1 MTVSKRAILLLCENG
16 FSAVGFLPADGADRG
31 QKLVSIRLS
40 LLQNTER
47 GILSMNHKQRVLS
60 VLTAAAL
67 LCTGIGTAG
76 VTTPL
81 AANAAESVESSMN
94 WDTLNIGGGGF
105 VSGIIT
111 GDDQMY
117 ARTDVGGA
125 YRYDYEQKKW
135 VQLLGFLNEADRGF
149 LSVDAMC
156 IDPNDDDT
164 LYLLCGCAY
173 FSDARTVIFRSHDA
187 GETFEE
193 IDVTD
198 LIQVHGNGYG
208 RQTGEAIAVDPD
220 NPNIIYC
227 GGDATA
233 GDSALIMSEDGGDT
247 WSPVMGYDKLG
258 LFEYSIKWPT
268 WTEHMVRSVADDEY
282 LNVNGIATIKIT
294 DGKVYVGTS
303 VKGKENLHVADVGSD
318 DFKPLSEE
326 LPTEQMPSRINLD
339 ADGNLLITYINGLLF
354 DRGTGYAFKY
364 NPKTD
369 ELKDITPTE
378 GIVTNTKKLNVGYGA
393 VASDPK
399 DANKLVATT
408 CAQWYSQAWTA
419 DAWQRDAIAWGDRF
433 FKSEDGGETWTEITP
448 GNTAYWDGP
457 LLANYLQDGGHSWI
471 RDKAIHWSGCI
482 ALDPRNSDQFWVVS
496 GNGVFTCENTWA
508 ECPDIYF
515 APDGIEEVVSLDFI
529 SRPGK
534 DPVSVIGD
542 YDGFYHN
549 ADGTAT
555 QLTPSMNK
563 LTSTTAS
570 TAGIAYCP
578 ANPDVMV
585 RLSEGSA
592 LGYYTTDGTTWQELP
607 NIPCSGAK
615 AAINQL
621 EDGTYRILVSSS
633 GKIAYTDDFG
643 KTWSTAST
651 SDSLSSTIWMCV
663 DEKNPQY
670 VYAYGY
676 YYNSSY
682 FYSKPKADI
691 TDARYILMVSDDY
704 GKTFKNNQTICQ
716 YDQCDGAYRI
726 AYLDEGTF
734 AIAAGYYGAYLVTDY
749 GKTVTKMDNVSYCK
763 TMGYGAAEKAGDP
776 YTLYMYGKPADS
788 DPEGVYRSTDCGK
801 SWVLINQNHLYG
813 GTGNGNYLVGDM
825 NTFGTVYMSTV
836 GCGIVVGTLENSDPP
851 KPVTTDTT
859 SNTTTT
865 KTTTTTTKTT
875 TTTTTGSTVAT
886 TKPVTSS
893 NVTATSIEPATETT
907 PSSSGTT
914 DSSILYGD
922 VNLDGNVG
930 LVDAVLLNKAVADVV
945 TLNDQARRN
954 ADCNANG
961 EVNGSD
967 AITLLMFLTQ
977 IIDVLPYQDA

>member
-1 MTVSKRAILLLCENG
+1 MTK
-16 FSAVGFLPADGADRG
+16 
-31 QKLVSIRLS
+31 QKKI
-40 LLQNTER
+40 
-47 GILSMNHKQRVLS
+47 IS

-76 VTTPL
+76 ISQPL
-81 AANAAESVESSMN
+81 TASAADSIESSMD
-94 WDTLNIGGGGF
+94 WDTLNIAGGGF
-105 VSGIIT
+105 VSGIVT

-135 VQLLGFLNEADRGF
+135 VQLLDFLNEADRGF

-156 IDPNDDDT
+156 VDPNDDDT

-173 FSDARTVIFRSHDA
+173 FSDARTVIFRSRDA

-208 RQTGEAIAVDPD
+208 RQCGESIAVDPD
-220 NPNIIYC
+220 NPDIIYC
-227 GGDATA
+227 GGDATV
-233 GDSALIMSEDGGDT
+233 GTSGLIMSEDGGDT
-247 WSPVMGYDKLG
+247 WKAVDGYGKLD
-258 LFEYSIKWPT
+258 LFEYEINWPT
-268 WTEHMVRSVADDEY
+268 WTEHKVKTTAEKYDGGA
-282 LNVNGIATIKIT
+282 NGVSTITIT
-294 DGKVYVGTS
+294 DGKVFVGTS
-303 VKGKENLHVADVGSD
+303 IKGKANLHVAEVGSD

-339 ADGNLLITYINGLLF
+339 PDGNLLITYINGLMF
-354 DRGTGYAFKY
+354 DSGTGYAYKY

-369 ELKDITPTE
+369 ELKDITPTATSN
-378 GIVTNTKKLNVGYGA
+378 GTAKKLNVGYGG
-393 VASDPK
+393 VFSDQH
-399 DANKLVATT
+399 DSNKLVATT
-408 CAQWYSQAWTA
+408 CAQWYSQSWTA
-419 DAWQRDAIAWGDRF
+419 DAWDRDAIAWGDRF
-433 FKSEDGGETWTEITP
+433 FKSEDGGETWTEMTP
-448 GNTAYWDGP
+448 GNSTSWGGP
-457 LLANYLQDGGHSWI
+457 LEANYLEDGGHSWI
-471 RDKAIHWSGCI
+471 RDKAIHWSGSI
-482 ALDPRNSDQFWVVS
+482 AIDPRNSDQFWVVS
-496 GNGVFTCENTWA
+496 GNGVFTCEDTWA
-508 ECPDIYF
+508 ECPTIRF
-515 APDGIEEVVSLDFI
+515 AADGIEEVVSLDFI

-555 QLTPSMNK
+555 QLSPSMNK
-563 LTSTTAS
+563 LTTTTAS
-570 TAGIAYCP
+570 TGGIAYCP

-592 LGYYTTDGTTWQELP
+592 MGYYTTDGTTWQELP

-633 GKIAYTDDFG
+633 GKISYTDDYG

-676 YYNSSY
+676 YYNQYY

-704 GKTFKNNQTICQ
+704 GKTFKNNQTVCQ

-749 GKTVTKMDNVSYCK
+749 GKTVTKMDSVSYCK
-763 TMGYGAAEKAGDP
+763 TMGYGAAAKDGDP

-788 DPEGVYRSTDCGK
+788 DPEGIYRSTDCGK

-836 GCGIVVGTLENSDPP
+836 GCGIVVGKVSGSEDP

-859 SNTTTT
+859 QTT
-865 KTTTTTTKTT
+865 KATTTTTSTT
-875 TTTTTGSTVAT
+875 TVSTAASTKDSAVSTTIAT
-886 TKPVTSS
+886 TIVT
-893 NVTATSIEPATETT
+893 TLPQ
-907 PSSSGTT
+907 TT
-914 DSSILYGD
+914 DSTGVSTTASGKNTATVPAGAKPYGD
-922 VNLDGNVG
+922 TNLDGRVDIT
-930 LVDAVLLNKAVADVV
+930 DAVLLNKAAAGAVSLAA
-945 TLNDQARRN
+945 QAAKN

-961 EVNGSD
+961 EVGSD
-967 AITLLMFLTQ
+967 DAVSLMKFLVQ
-977 IIDVLPYQDA
+977 IIKNLPEVAE

>member
-1 MTVSKRAILLLCENG
+1 MNKKN
-16 FSAVGFLPADGADRG
+16 
-31 QKLVSIRLS
+31 K
-40 LLQNTER
+40 
-47 GILSMNHKQRVLS
+47 ILSVI
-60 VLTAAAL
+60 TAATL

-76 VTTPL
+76 IAVPL
-81 AANAAESVESSMN
+81 RASAADSIESSMD
-94 WDTLNIGGGGF
+94 WDTLNIAGGGF

-135 VQLLGFLNEADRGF
+135 VQLLGFLNDADRGF

-173 FSDARTVIFRSHDA
+173 FSDARTAIFRSHDA
-187 GETFEE
+187 GKTFEE

-198 LIQVHGNGYG
+198 MIQVHGNGYG
-208 RQTGEAIAVDPD
+208 RQCGESIAVDPD
-220 NPNIIYC
+220 NPDIIYC
-227 GGDATA
+227 GGDVTA
-233 GDSALIMSEDGGDT
+233 GDSALIMSKDGGDT

-268 WTEHMVRSVADDEY
+268 WTDHMARSVEDAEY
-282 LNVNGIATIKIT
+282 GNVNGVSTIQIT

-303 VKGKENLHVADVGSD
+303 VKGKANLHVAEVGSD

-339 ADGNLLITYINGLLF
+339 ADGNLLITYVNGLMF
-354 DRGTGYAFKY
+354 DRGTGYAYKY

-378 GIVTNTKKLNVGYGA
+378 GSGSNAKKLNVGYGA
-393 VASDPK
+393 VTSDK
-399 DANKLVATT
+399 NDANKLVATT
-408 CAQWYSQAWTA
+408 CAQWYSQSWTE
-419 DAWQRDAIAWGDRF
+419 DAWDRDAIAWGDRF
-433 FKSEDGGETWTEITP
+433 FKSEDGGETWTEMTP
-448 GNTAYWDGP
+448 GNRATWGGP
-457 LLANYLQDGGHSWI
+457 LIANYLQDGGHSWI

-496 GNGVFTCENTWA
+496 GNGVFTCEDTWA
-508 ECPDIYF
+508 ECPTIRF
-515 APDGIEEVVSLDFI
+515 AADGIEEVVSLDFI

-555 QLTPSMNK
+555 QLTPSMAK
-563 LTSTTAS
+563 LTTTTAS
-570 TAGIAYCP
+570 TGGIAYCP

-585 RLSEGSA
+585 RLAEGSA
-592 LGYYTTDGTTWQELP
+592 MGYYTTDGTTWQELP
-607 NIPCSGAK
+607 NVPYSGAK

-621 EDGTYRILVSSS
+621 EDGSYRILLSSS
-633 GKIAYTDDFG
+633 GKISYTDDFG

-676 YYNSSY
+676 YYNQYY

-704 GKTFKNNQTICQ
+704 GKTFKNNQTVCQ

-749 GKTVTKMDNVSYCK
+749 GKTITKMDNVSYCK
-763 TMGYGAAEKAGDP
+763 TMGYGAAQKDGDP

-788 DPEGVYRSTDCGK
+788 DPEGIYRSTDCGK
-801 SWVLINQNHLYG
+801 SWILINQDHLYG

-836 GCGIVVGTLENSDPP
+836 GCGIVVGKVTGSEDP
-851 KPVTTDTT
+851 KPVTTEATKDTT
-859 SNTTTT
+859 ATTTKASTTTTATGKATTTAKNTTTT
-865 KTTTTTTKTT
+865 PAPTTLPQTETTVKETTTSGQGTATTTTT
-875 TTTTTGSTVAT
+875 V
-886 TKPVTSS
+886 
-893 NVTATSIEPATETT
+893 
-907 PSSSGTT
+907 GTT
-914 DSSILYGD
+914 VSINPDVFYGD
-922 VNLDGNVG
+922 VNLDGDVD
-930 LVDAVLLNKAVADVV
+930 LADAVLLNKAVAGSV
-945 TLNDQARRN
+945 TLNQQAALN
-954 ADCNANG
+954 ADCNNDGKRSADDSMVLLKFLVHLVNDLPAAN
-961 EVNGSD
+961 
-967 AITLLMFLTQ
+967 
-977 IIDVLPYQDA
+977 

>member
-1 MTVSKRAILLLCENG
+1 MLLCENG

-31 QKLVSIRLS
+31 QKLISIRLF
-40 LLQNTER
+40 LLQNIER

-156 IDPNDDDT
+156 VDPNDDDT

-173 FSDARTVIFRSHDA
+173 FSDARTAIFRSHDA

-208 RQTGEAIAVDPD
+208 RQTGESIAVDPD

-227 GGDATA
+227 GGDVTA

-268 WTEHMVRSVADDEY
+268 WTDHMARSVEDAAYGD
-282 LNVNGIATIKIT
+282 VNGVATIQIT
-294 DGKVYVGTS
+294 GGKVYVGTS
-303 VKGKENLHVADVGSD
+303 VKGKANLHVADVGSD
-318 DFKPLSEE
+318 DFQPLSEE

-339 ADGNLLITYINGLLF
+339 ADGNLLITYINGLMF

-364 NPKTD
+364 NPKTN

-393 VASDPK
+393 VTSDPK

-419 DAWQRDAIAWGDRF
+419 DAWQREAIAWGDRF

-555 QLTPSMNK
+555 QLSPSMAK
-563 LTSTTAS
+563 LTSGSAS
-570 TAGIAYCP
+570 TGGIAYCP

-585 RLSEGSA
+585 RLAEGSA

-621 EDGTYRILVSSS
+621 EDGSYRILVSSS
-633 GKIAYTDDFG
+633 GKISYTDDFG

-788 DPEGVYRSTDCGK
+788 DPEGIYRSTDCGK

-836 GCGIVVGTLENSDPP
+836 GCGIVVGTLENNDPP

-865 KTTTTTTKTT
+865 KTTTTTT
-875 TTTTTGSTVAT
+875 TGSTAAT

-893 NVTATSIEPATETT
+893 SVTATSTKPATETK

>member
-1 MTVSKRAILLLCENG
+1 MTK
-16 FSAVGFLPADGADRG
+16 
-31 QKLVSIRLS
+31 QKKI
-40 LLQNTER
+40 
-47 GILSMNHKQRVLS
+47 IS

-67 LCTGIGTAG
+67 LCTGIGTASISQ
-76 VTTPL
+76 PL
-81 AANAAESVESSMN
+81 TASAADSIESSMD
-94 WDTLNIGGGGF
+94 WDTLNIAGGGF

-135 VQLLGFLNEADRGF
+135 VQLMGFLNEADRGF

-156 IDPNDDDT
+156 VDPNDDDT

-173 FSDARTVIFRSHDA
+173 FSDARTAIFRSRDA

-208 RQTGEAIAVDPD
+208 RQCGEAIAVDPD
-220 NPNIIYC
+220 NPDIIYC

-233 GDSALIMSEDGGDT
+233 GTSGLIMSEDGGDT
-247 WSPVMGYDKLG
+247 WKAVDGYGKLD
-258 LFEYSIKWPT
+258 LFEYEINWPT
-268 WTEHMVRSVADDEY
+268 WTEHKVKTTAEKYDGGA
-282 LNVNGIATIKIT
+282 NGVSTVTIT
-294 DGKVYVGTS
+294 DGKVFVGTS
-303 VKGKENLHVADVGSD
+303 IKGKANLHVAEVGSD

-339 ADGNLLITYINGLLF
+339 PDGNLLITYINGLMF
-354 DRGTGYAFKY
+354 DSGTGYAYKY

-369 ELKDITPTE
+369 ELKDITPTTTSN
-378 GIVTNTKKLNVGYGA
+378 GTAKKLNVGYGG
-393 VASDPK
+393 VFSDRH
-399 DANKLVATT
+399 DSNKLVATT
-408 CAQWYSQAWTA
+408 CAQWYSQSWTA
-419 DAWQRDAIAWGDRF
+419 DAWDRDAIAWGDRF
-433 FKSEDGGETWTEITP
+433 FKSEDGGETWTEMTP
-448 GNTAYWDGP
+448 GNSTSWGGP
-457 LLANYLQDGGHSWI
+457 LEANYLEDGGHSWI
-471 RDKAIHWSGCI
+471 RDKAIHWSGSI
-482 ALDPRNSDQFWVVS
+482 AIDPRNSDQFWVVS
-496 GNGVFTCENTWA
+496 GNGVFTCEDTWA
-508 ECPDIYF
+508 ECPTIRF
-515 APDGIEEVVSLDFI
+515 AADGIEEVVSLDFI

-555 QLTPSMNK
+555 QLSPSMAK
-563 LTSTTAS
+563 LTTTTAS
-570 TAGIAYCP
+570 TGGIAYCT

-592 LGYYTTDGTTWQELP
+592 MGYYTTDGTTWQELP
-607 NIPCSGAK
+607 NVPLSGAK

-633 GKIAYTDDFG
+633 GKISYTDDFG

-676 YYNSSY
+676 YYNQYY

-691 TDARYILMVSDDY
+691 TDACYVLMVSDDY
-704 GKTFKNNQTICQ
+704 GKTFKNGQTICQ

-734 AIAAGYYGAYLVTDY
+734 AIAAGYYGAYVVTDY
-749 GKTVTKMDNVSYCK
+749 GKTVTKMDSVSYCK
-763 TMGYGAAEKAGDP
+763 TMGYGAAAKDGDP

-788 DPEGVYRSTDCGK
+788 DPEGIYRSTDCGK

-836 GCGIVVGTLENSDPP
+836 GCGIVVGKVNGSEDP

-859 SNTTTT
+859 QTT
-865 KTTTTTTKTT
+865 KATTTTTSTT
-875 TTTTTGSTVAT
+875 TVSTAASTKDSAASTTIAT
-886 TKPVTSS
+886 TI
-893 NVTATSIEPATETT
+893 VTATDSTGVSTTASGKNTGTVPAGAT
-907 PSSSGTT
+907 
-914 DSSILYGD
+914 LYGD
-922 VNLDGNVG
+922 TNLDGRVDIT
-930 LVDAVLLNKAVADVV
+930 DAVLLNKAAAGAVSLAA
-945 TLNDQARRN
+945 QAAKN

-961 EVNGSD
+961 EVGSD
-967 AITLLMFLTQ
+967 DAVSLLKFLVQ
-977 IIDVLPYQDA
+977 IIKNLPEVAE

>member
-1 MTVSKRAILLLCENG
+1 
-16 FSAVGFLPADGADRG
+16 
-31 QKLVSIRLS
+31 
-40 LLQNTER
+40 
-47 GILSMNHKQRVLS
+47 
-60 VLTAAAL
+60 
-67 LCTGIGTAG
+67 
-76 VTTPL
+76 
-81 AANAAESVESSMN
+81 
-94 WDTLNIGGGGF
+94 
-105 VSGIIT
+105 
-111 GDDQMY
+111 
-117 ARTDVGGA
+117 
-125 YRYDYEQKKW
+125 
-135 VQLLGFLNEADRGF
+135 
-149 LSVDAMC
+149 
-156 IDPNDDDT
+156 
-164 LYLLCGCAY
+164 
-173 FSDARTVIFRSHDA
+173 
-187 GETFEE
+187 
-193 IDVTD
+193 
-198 LIQVHGNGYG
+198 
-208 RQTGEAIAVDPD
+208 
-220 NPNIIYC
+220 
-227 GGDATA
+227 
-233 GDSALIMSEDGGDT
+233 
-247 WSPVMGYDKLG
+247 
-258 LFEYSIKWPT
+258 
-268 WTEHMVRSVADDEY
+268 
-282 LNVNGIATIKIT
+282 
-294 DGKVYVGTS
+294 
-303 VKGKENLHVADVGSD
+303 
-318 DFKPLSEE
+318 
-326 LPTEQMPSRINLD
+326 MPSRINLD
-339 ADGNLLITYINGLLF
+339 PDGNLLITYINGLMF
-354 DRGTGYAFKY
+354 DSGTGYAYKY
-364 NPKTD
+364 NPKTN
-369 ELKDITPTE
+369 ELKDITPTTTSN
-378 GIVTNTKKLNVGYGA
+378 GTATKLNVGYGA

-408 CAQWYSQAWTA
+408 CAQWYSQSWTA
-419 DAWQRDAIAWGDRF
+419 DAWDRDAIAWGDRF
-433 FKSEDGGETWTEITP
+433 FKSEDGGETWTEMTP
-448 GNTAYWDGP
+448 GNTAYWNGP
-457 LLANYLQDGGHSWI
+457 LIANYLQDGGHSWI

-482 ALDPRNSDQFWVVS
+482 ALDPRNSDQVWVVS
-496 GNGVFTCENTWA
+496 GNGVFTCEDTWA
-508 ECPDIYF
+508 ECPTIRF
-515 APDGIEEVVSLDFI
+515 AADGIEEVVSLDFI

-643 KTWSTAST
+643 KTWNTAST

-704 GKTFKNNQTICQ
+704 GKTFKNNQTVCQ

-749 GKTVTKMDNVSYCK
+749 GKTVTKMDSVSYCK
-763 TMGYGAAEKAGDP
+763 TMGYGAAEKDGDP
-776 YTLYMYGKPADS
+776 YALYMYGKPADS
-788 DPEGVYRSTDCGK
+788 DPEGIYRSTDCGK

-836 GCGIVVGTLENSDPP
+836 GCGIVVGKVNGSEDP

-859 SNTTTT
+859 QTT
-865 KTTTTTTKTT
+865 KATTTTTSTT
-875 TTTTTGSTVAT
+875 TVSTAASTKDSAASTTIAT
-886 TKPVTSS
+886 TIVTTLPQTTNSTGVS
-893 NVTATSIEPATETT
+893 TTASGKNTATVPAGAT
-907 PSSSGTT
+907 
-914 DSSILYGD
+914 LYGD
-922 VNLDGNVG
+922 TNLDGRVDIT
-930 LVDAVLLNKAVADVV
+930 DAVLLNKAAAGAVSLAA
-945 TLNDQARRN
+945 QAAKN

-961 EVNGSD
+961 EVGSD
-967 AITLLMFLTQ
+967 DAVSLLKFLVQ
-977 IIDVLPYQDA
+977 IIKNLPEVAE

>member
-1 MTVSKRAILLLCENG
+1 MLLCENE

-31 QKLVSIRLS
+31 QKLVSIRLF

-682 FYSKPKADI
+682 FYSKPAPDI
-691 TDARYILMVSDDY
+691 TDARYVLMVSDDY

>member
-1 MTVSKRAILLLCENG
+1 MLLCENG

-31 QKLVSIRLS
+31 QKLVSIRLF

-156 IDPNDDDT
+156 IDPNDDNT

-220 NPNIIYC
+220 NPDIIYC

-303 VKGKENLHVADVGSD
+303 VKGKANLHVADVGSD
-318 DFKPLSEE
+318 DFQPLSED

-339 ADGNLLITYINGLLF
+339 ADGNLLITYINGLMF

-393 VASDPK
+393 VTSDPK

-408 CAQWYSQAWTA
+408 CAQWYSQSWSA
-419 DAWQRDAIAWGDRF
+419 DAWDRNAIAWGDRF

-496 GNGVFTCENTWA
+496 GNGVFTCEDTWA
-508 ECPDIYF
+508 ECPNIYF

-542 YDGFYHN
+542 YDGFYHA

-555 QLTPSMNK
+555 QLSPSMAK
-563 LTSTTAS
+563 LTSGSAS
-570 TAGIAYCP
+570 TGGIAYCP

-585 RLSEGSA
+585 RLAEGSA
-592 LGYYTTDGTTWQELP
+592 QGYYTTDGTTWQELP

>member
-1 MTVSKRAILLLCENG
+1 
-16 FSAVGFLPADGADRG
+16 
-31 QKLVSIRLS
+31 
-40 LLQNTER
+40 
-47 GILSMNHKQRVLS
+47 MNHKQRVLS

-135 VQLLGFLNEADRGF
+135 VQLLDFLTEADRGF

-173 FSDARTVIFRSHDA
+173 FSDARTVVFRSHDA

-220 NPNIIYC
+220 DPNIIYC
-227 GGDATA
+227 GGDVTA
-233 GDSALIMSEDGGDT
+233 GDSALIMSKDGGDT
-247 WSPVMGYDKLG
+247 WNPVEGYDKLG

-268 WTEHMVRSVADDEY
+268 WTEHMARSVADDEY
-282 LNVNGIATIKIT
+282 LNVNGIATIQIT

-303 VKGKENLHVADVGSD
+303 VKGKANLHVADVGSD
-318 DFKPLSEE
+318 DFKPLSED

-339 ADGNLLITYINGLLF
+339 ADGNLLITYINGLMF

-378 GIVTNTKKLNVGYGA
+378 GVVTNTKKLNVGYGA
-393 VASDPK
+393 VTSDPK

-408 CAQWYSQAWTA
+408 CAQWYSQSWTA
-419 DAWQRDAIAWGDRF
+419 DAWERNAIAWGDRF

-496 GNGVFTCENTWA
+496 GNGVFTCEDTWA
-508 ECPDIYF
+508 ECPNIYF

-585 RLSEGSA
+585 RLAEGSA
-592 LGYYTTDGTTWQELP
+592 QGYYTTDGTTWQELP

-633 GKIAYTDDFG
+633 GKISYTDDFG

-682 FYSKPKADI
+682 FYSKPAPDI
-691 TDARYILMVSDDY
+691 TDARYVLMVSDDY
-704 GKTFKNNQTICQ
+704 GKTFKNGQTICQ

-734 AIAAGYYGAYLVTDY
+734 AIAAGYYGAYVVTDY

-788 DPEGVYRSTDCGK
+788 DPEGIYRSTDCGK

-930 LVDAVLLNKAVADVV
+930 LVDAVLLNKAVADAV

>member
-1 MTVSKRAILLLCENG
+1 M
-16 FSAVGFLPADGADRG
+16 D
-31 QKLVSIRLS
+31 
-40 LLQNTER
+40 
-47 GILSMNHKQRVLS
+47 
-60 VLTAAAL
+60 
-67 LCTGIGTAG
+67 
-76 VTTPL
+76 
-81 AANAAESVESSMN
+81 
-94 WDTLNIGGGGF
+94 WDTLNIAGGGF

-135 VQLLGFLNEADRGF
+135 VQLLDFLNEADRGF

-156 IDPNDDDT
+156 VDPNDDNT

-173 FSDARTVIFRSHDA
+173 FSGARTAIFRSRDA

-208 RQTGEAIAVDPD
+208 RQCGEAIAVDPD
-220 NPNIIYC
+220 NPDIIYC

-233 GDSALIMSEDGGDT
+233 GTSGLIMSEDGGDT
-247 WSPVMGYDKLG
+247 WKAVDGYGKLD
-258 LFEYSIKWPT
+258 LFEYEINWPT
-268 WTEHMVRSVADDEY
+268 WTEHKVKTTAEKYDGGA
-282 LNVNGIATIKIT
+282 NGVSTITIT
-294 DGKVYVGTS
+294 DGKVFVGTS
-303 VKGKENLHVADVGSD
+303 IKGKANLHVAEVGSD

-339 ADGNLLITYINGLLF
+339 PDGNLLITYINGLMF
-354 DRGTGYAFKY
+354 DSGTGYAYKY

-369 ELKDITPTE
+369 ELKDITPTATSN
-378 GIVTNTKKLNVGYGA
+378 GTAKKLNVGYGG
-393 VASDPK
+393 VFSDQH
-399 DANKLVATT
+399 DSNKLVATT
-408 CAQWYSQAWTA
+408 CAQWYSQSWTA
-419 DAWQRDAIAWGDRF
+419 DAWERDAIAWGDRF
-433 FKSEDGGETWTEITP
+433 FKSEDGGETWTEMTP
-448 GNTAYWDGP
+448 GNSTSWGGP
-457 LLANYLQDGGHSWI
+457 LEANYLEDGGHSWI
-471 RDKAIHWSGCI
+471 RDKAIHWSGSI
-482 ALDPRNSDQFWVVS
+482 AIDPRNSDQFWVVS
-496 GNGVFTCENTWA
+496 GNGVFTCEDTWA
-508 ECPDIYF
+508 ECPTIRF
-515 APDGIEEVVSLDFI
+515 AADGIEEVVSLDFI

-555 QLTPSMNK
+555 QLSPSMNK
-563 LTSTTAS
+563 LTTTTAS
-570 TAGIAYCP
+570 TGGIAYCP

-592 LGYYTTDGTTWQELP
+592 MGYYTTDGTTWQELP
-607 NIPCSGAK
+607 NVPLSGAK

-633 GKIAYTDDFG
+633 GKISYTDDYG

-676 YYNSSY
+676 YYNQYY

-704 GKTFKNNQTICQ
+704 GKTFKNNQTVCQ

-749 GKTVTKMDNVSYCK
+749 GKTITKMDNVSYCK
-763 TMGYGAAEKAGDP
+763 TMGYGAAAKDGDP

-788 DPEGVYRSTDCGK
+788 DPEGIYRSTDCGK

-836 GCGIVVGTLENSDPP
+836 GCGIVVGKVNGSEDP

-859 SNTTTT
+859 QTT
-865 KTTTTTTKTT
+865 KTTTTTTVSTAASTKDSAASTT
-875 TTTTTGSTVAT
+875 IAT
-886 TKPVTSS
+886 TIVT
-893 NVTATSIEPATETT
+893 TLPQ
-907 PSSSGTT
+907 TT
-914 DSSILYGD
+914 DSTGVSTTASGKNTATVPAGATLYGD
-922 VNLDGNVG
+922 TNLDGRVDIT
-930 LVDAVLLNKAVADVV
+930 DAVLLNKAAAGAVSLAA
-945 TLNDQARRN
+945 QAAKN

-961 EVNGSD
+961 EVGSD
-967 AITLLMFLTQ
+967 DAVSLLKFLVQ
-977 IIDVLPYQDA
+977 IIKNLPEVAE

>member
-1 MTVSKRAILLLCENG
+1 M
-16 FSAVGFLPADGADRG
+16 
-31 QKLVSIRLS
+31 
-40 LLQNTER
+40 
-47 GILSMNHKQRVLS
+47 KQTKKWVS
-60 VLTAAAL
+60 VLTAAAM
-67 LCTGIGTAG
+67 LCTGIGAVKT
-76 VTTPL
+76 VTPIQVS
-81 AANAAESVESSMN
+81 AADSIEDSMN

-125 YRYDYEQKKW
+125 YRYDYDQKRW
-135 VQLLGFLNEADRGF
+135 IQLLGFLNEADRGF

-156 IDPNDDDT
+156 VDPNDDDT

-198 LIQVHGNGYG
+198 MIQVHGNGYG

-268 WTEHMVRSVADDEY
+268 WTDHMARSVADDEY

-303 VKGKENLHVADVGSD
+303 VKGKANLHVADVGSD
-318 DFKPLSEE
+318 DFQPLSED

-339 ADGNLLITYINGLLF
+339 ADGNLLITYVNGLMF
-354 DRGTGYAFKY
+354 DRGTGYAYKY
-364 NPKTD
+364 SPKTG

-378 GIVTNTKKLNVGYGA
+378 GISSNTKKLNVGYGA
-393 VASDPK
+393 VTSDK
-399 DANKLVATT
+399 NDANKLVATT
-408 CAQWYSQAWTA
+408 CAQWYSQSWTE
-419 DAWQRDAIAWGDRF
+419 DAWDRDAIAWGDRF
-433 FKSEDGGETWTEITP
+433 FKSEDGGETWTEMTP
-448 GNTAYWDGP
+448 GNRASWGGP
-457 LLANYLQDGGHSWI
+457 LIANYLQDGGHSWI

-496 GNGVFTCENTWA
+496 GNGVFTCEDTWA
-508 ECPDIYF
+508 ECPTIRF
-515 APDGIEEVVSLDFI
+515 AADGIEEVVSLDFI

-563 LTSTTAS
+563 LTDTTAS
-570 TAGIAYCP
+570 TGGIAYCP

-592 LGYYTTDGTTWQELP
+592 KGYYTTDGTTWQELP

-621 EDGTYRILVSSS
+621 EDGSYRILVSSS
-633 GKIAYTDDFG
+633 GKISYTDDFG

-676 YYNSSY
+676 YYNQYY

-704 GKTFKNNQTICQ
+704 GKTFKDAQTICQ
-716 YDQCDGAYRI
+716 YDECDNAYRI

-763 TMGYGAAEKAGDP
+763 TMGYGAAQKEGDP

-788 DPEGVYRSTDCGK
+788 DPEGIYRSTDCGK
-801 SWVLINQNHLYG
+801 TWVLINQNHLYG
-813 GTGNGNYLVGDM
+813 GTGNGNYVVGDM

-836 GCGIVVGTLENSDPP
+836 GCGIVVGKINGSEDP
-851 KPVTTDTT
+851 KPVT
-859 SNTTTT
+859 SSTTTT
-865 KTTTTTTKTT
+865 KQTTTTTTNTT
-875 TTTTTGSTVAT
+875 TTTAKTTSDIAT
-886 TKPVTSS
+886 TSATDK
-893 NVTATSIEPATETT
+893 ATSTAESSVSATGTVSTT
-907 PSSSGTT
+907 SVSATSG
-914 DSSILYGD
+914 SVIAGSILYGD
-922 VNLDGNVG
+922 VNLDGRVDIT
-930 LVDAVLLNKAVADVV
+930 DAVLLNKAVAGAVSLDS
-945 TLNDQARRN
+945 TAQKN
-954 ADCNANG
+954 ADCDANNETG
-961 EVNGSD
+961 AND
-967 AITLLMFLTQ
+967 AILLLQFLVH
-977 IIDVLPYQDA
+977 IINSLPYTAE

>member
-1 MTVSKRAILLLCENG
+1 MTVPKRAILLLCENG

-31 QKLVSIRLS
+31 QKLVSIRLF

-156 IDPNDDDT
+156 IDPNDDNT

-220 NPNIIYC
+220 NPDIIYC

-268 WTEHMVRSVADDEY
+268 WTEHMARSVADDEY

-303 VKGKENLHVADVGSD
+303 VKGKANLHVADVGSD
-318 DFKPLSEE
+318 DFQPLSED

-339 ADGNLLITYINGLLF
+339 ADGNLLITYINGLMF

-393 VASDPK
+393 VTSDPK

-408 CAQWYSQAWTA
+408 CAQWYSQSWSA
-419 DAWQRDAIAWGDRF
+419 DAWDRNAIAWGDRF

-496 GNGVFTCENTWA
+496 GNGVFTCEDTWA
-508 ECPDIYF
+508 ECPNIYF

-542 YDGFYHN
+542 YDGFYHA

-555 QLTPSMNK
+555 QLSPSMAK
-563 LTSTTAS
+563 LTSGSAS
-570 TAGIAYCP
+570 TGGIAYCP

-585 RLSEGSA
+585 RLAEGSA
-592 LGYYTTDGTTWQELP
+592 QGYYTTDGTTWQELP

>member
-1 MTVSKRAILLLCENG
+1 MTK
-16 FSAVGFLPADGADRG
+16 
-31 QKLVSIRLS
+31 QKKI
-40 LLQNTER
+40 
-47 GILSMNHKQRVLS
+47 IS

-76 VTTPL
+76 ISQPL
-81 AANAAESVESSMN
+81 TASAADSIESSMD
-94 WDTLNIGGGGF
+94 WDTLNIAGGGF

-135 VQLLGFLNEADRGF
+135 VQLLDFLNEADRGF

-156 IDPNDDDT
+156 VDPNDDDT

-173 FSDARTVIFRSHDA
+173 FSDARTAIFRSRDA

-208 RQTGEAIAVDPD
+208 RQCGESIAVDPD
-220 NPNIIYC
+220 NPDIIYC

-233 GDSALIMSEDGGDT
+233 STSGLIMSEDGGDT
-247 WSPVMGYDKLG
+247 WKAVDGYGKLD
-258 LFEYSIKWPT
+258 LFEYEINWPT
-268 WTEHMVRSVADDEY
+268 WTEHKVKTTAEKYDGGA
-282 LNVNGIATIKIT
+282 NGVSTITIT
-294 DGKVYVGTS
+294 DGKVFVGTS
-303 VKGKENLHVADVGSD
+303 IKGKANLHVAEVGSD

-339 ADGNLLITYINGLLF
+339 PDGNLLITYINGLMF
-354 DRGTGYAFKY
+354 DSGTGYAYKY

-369 ELKDITPTE
+369 ELKDITPTATSN
-378 GIVTNTKKLNVGYGA
+378 GTAKKLNVGYGG
-393 VASDPK
+393 VFSDQH
-399 DANKLVATT
+399 DSNKLVATT
-408 CAQWYSQAWTA
+408 CAQWYSQSWTA
-419 DAWQRDAIAWGDRF
+419 DAWDRDAIAWGDRF
-433 FKSEDGGETWTEITP
+433 FKSEDGGETWTEMTP
-448 GNTAYWDGP
+448 GNSTSWGGP
-457 LLANYLQDGGHSWI
+457 LEANYLEDGGHSWI
-471 RDKAIHWSGCI
+471 RDKAIHWSGSI
-482 ALDPRNSDQFWVVS
+482 AIDPRNSDQFWVVS
-496 GNGVFTCENTWA
+496 GNGVFTCEDTWA
-508 ECPDIYF
+508 ECPTIRF
-515 APDGIEEVVSLDFI
+515 AADGIEEVVSLDFI

-555 QLTPSMNK
+555 QLSPSMNK
-563 LTSTTAS
+563 LTTTTAS
-570 TAGIAYCP
+570 TGGIAYCP

-592 LGYYTTDGTTWQELP
+592 MGYYTTDGTTWQELP
-607 NIPCSGAK
+607 NVPLSGAK

-633 GKIAYTDDFG
+633 GKISYTDDYG

-651 SDSLSSTIWMCV
+651 SDNLSSTIWMCV

-676 YYNSSY
+676 YYNQYY

-704 GKTFKNNQTICQ
+704 GKTFKNAQTICQ

-749 GKTVTKMDNVSYCK
+749 GKTVTKMDSVSYCK
-763 TMGYGAAEKAGDP
+763 TMGYGAAAKDGDP

-788 DPEGVYRSTDCGK
+788 DPEGIYRSTDCGK

-836 GCGIVVGTLENSDPP
+836 GCGIVVGKVSGSEDP

-859 SNTTTT
+859 QTT
-865 KTTTTTTKTT
+865 KATTTTTSTT
-875 TTTTTGSTVAT
+875 TVSTAASTKDSAASTTIAT
-886 TKPVTSS
+886 TIVT
-893 NVTATSIEPATETT
+893 
-907 PSSSGTT
+907 TT
-914 DSSILYGD
+914 DSTGVSTTASGKNTATVPAGATLYGD
-922 VNLDGNVG
+922 TNLDGRVDIT
-930 LVDAVLLNKAVADVV
+930 DAVLLNKAAAGAVSLAA
-945 TLNDQARRN
+945 QAAKN

-961 EVNGSD
+961 EVGSD
-967 AITLLMFLTQ
+967 DAVSLLKFLVQ
-977 IIDVLPYQDA
+977 IIKNLPEVAE

>member
-1 MTVSKRAILLLCENG
+1 MTKKNKI
-16 FSAVGFLPADGADRG
+16 
-31 QKLVSIRLS
+31 I
-40 LLQNTER
+40 
-47 GILSMNHKQRVLS
+47 S
-60 VLTAAAL
+60 VLTAATL

-76 VTTPL
+76 VTTSL
-81 AANAAESVESSMN
+81 HADAAESIESSMD
-94 WDTLNIGGGGF
+94 WDTLNIAGGGF

-135 VQLLGFLNEADRGF
+135 VQLLGFLNDADRGF

-156 IDPNDDDT
+156 VDPNDDDT

-173 FSDARTVIFRSHDA
+173 FSGARTAIFRSHDA
-187 GETFEE
+187 GKTFEE

-208 RQTGEAIAVDPD
+208 RQCGEAIAVDPD
-220 NPNIIYC
+220 NPDIIYC

-233 GDSALIMSEDGGDT
+233 GTSGLIMSEDGGDT
-247 WSPVMGYDKLG
+247 WKAVDGYGKLD
-258 LFEYSIKWPT
+258 LFEYEINWPT
-268 WTEHMVRSVADDEY
+268 WTEHKVKTTAEKYDGGA
-282 LNVNGIATIKIT
+282 NGVSTITIT
-294 DGKVYVGTS
+294 DGKVFVGTS
-303 VKGKENLHVADVGSD
+303 IKGKANLHVAEVGSD
-318 DFKPLSEE
+318 DFKPLSED

-339 ADGNLLITYINGLLF
+339 PDGNLLITYINGLMF
-354 DRGTGYAFKY
+354 DSGTGYAYKY

-369 ELKDITPTE
+369 ELKDITPTTTSN
-378 GIVTNTKKLNVGYGA
+378 GTAKKLNVGYGG
-393 VASDPK
+393 VFSDQH
-399 DANKLVATT
+399 DSNKLVATT
-408 CAQWYSQAWTA
+408 CAQWYSQSWTA
-419 DAWQRDAIAWGDRF
+419 DAWDRDAIAWGDRF
-433 FKSEDGGETWTEITP
+433 FKSEDGGETWTEMTP
-448 GNTAYWDGP
+448 GNSTSWGGP
-457 LLANYLQDGGHSWI
+457 LEANYLEDGGHSWI

-496 GNGVFTCENTWA
+496 GNGVFTCEDTWA
-508 ECPDIYF
+508 ECPTIRF
-515 APDGIEEVVSLDFI
+515 AADGIEEVVSLDFI

-563 LTSTTAS
+563 LTDTTAS
-570 TAGIAYCP
+570 TGGIAYCP

-592 LGYYTTDGTTWQELP
+592 KGYYTTDGTTWQELP

-621 EDGTYRILVSSS
+621 EDGSYRILVSSS
-633 GKIAYTDDFG
+633 GKISYTDDFG

-676 YYNSSY
+676 YYNQYY

-704 GKTFKNNQTICQ
+704 GKTFKDAQTICQ
-716 YDQCDGAYRI
+716 YDECDNAYRI

-763 TMGYGAAEKAGDP
+763 TMGYGAAQKEGDP

-788 DPEGVYRSTDCGK
+788 DPEGIYRSTDCGK
-801 SWVLINQNHLYG
+801 TWVLINQNHLYG
-813 GTGNGNYLVGDM
+813 GTGNGNYVVGDM

-836 GCGIVVGTLENSDPP
+836 GCGIVVGKINGSEDP
-851 KPVTTDTT
+851 KPVT
-859 SNTTTT
+859 SSTTTT
-865 KTTTTTTKTT
+865 KQTTTTTTNTT
-875 TTTTTGSTVAT
+875 TTTAKTTSDIAT
-886 TKPVTSS
+886 TSATDK
-893 NVTATSIEPATETT
+893 ATSTAESSVSATGTVSTT
-907 PSSSGTT
+907 SVSATSG
-914 DSSILYGD
+914 SVIAGSILYGD
-922 VNLDGNVG
+922 VNLDGRVDIT
-930 LVDAVLLNKAVADVV
+930 DAVLLNKAVAGAVSLDS
-945 TLNDQARRN
+945 TAQKN
-954 ADCNANG
+954 ADCDANDETG
-961 EVNGSD
+961 AND
-967 AITLLMFLTQ
+967 AILLLQFLVH
-977 IIDVLPYQDA
+977 IINSLPYTAE

>member
-1 MTVSKRAILLLCENG
+1 MTK
-16 FSAVGFLPADGADRG
+16 
-31 QKLVSIRLS
+31 QKKI
-40 LLQNTER
+40 
-47 GILSMNHKQRVLS
+47 IS

-67 LCTGIGTAG
+67 LCTGIGTASISQ
-76 VTTPL
+76 PL
-81 AANAAESVESSMN
+81 TASAADSIESSMD
-94 WDTLNIGGGGF
+94 WDTLNIAGGGF

-135 VQLLGFLNEADRGF
+135 VQLMGFLNEADRGF

-156 IDPNDDDT
+156 VDPNDDDT

-173 FSDARTVIFRSHDA
+173 FSGARTAIFRSRDA

-208 RQTGEAIAVDPD
+208 RQCGEAIAVDPD
-220 NPNIIYC
+220 NPDIIYC

-233 GDSALIMSEDGGDT
+233 GTSGLIMSEDGGDT
-247 WSPVMGYDKLG
+247 WKAVDGYGKLD
-258 LFEYSIKWPT
+258 LFEYEINWPT
-268 WTEHMVRSVADDEY
+268 WTEHKVKTTAEKYDGGA
-282 LNVNGIATIKIT
+282 NGVSTVTIT
-294 DGKVYVGTS
+294 DGKVFVGTS
-303 VKGKENLHVADVGSD
+303 IKGKANLHVAEVGSD

-339 ADGNLLITYINGLLF
+339 PDGNLLITYINGLMF
-354 DRGTGYAFKY
+354 DSGTGYAYKY

-369 ELKDITPTE
+369 ELKDITPTATSN
-378 GIVTNTKKLNVGYGA
+378 GTAKKLNVGYGG
-393 VASDPK
+393 VFSDRH
-399 DANKLVATT
+399 DSNKLVATT
-408 CAQWYSQAWTA
+408 CAQWYSQSWTA
-419 DAWQRDAIAWGDRF
+419 DAWDRDAIAWGDRF
-433 FKSEDGGETWTEITP
+433 FKSEDGGETWTEMTP
-448 GNTAYWDGP
+448 GNSTSWGGP
-457 LLANYLQDGGHSWI
+457 LEANYLEDGGHSWI
-471 RDKAIHWSGCI
+471 RDKAIHWSGSI
-482 ALDPRNSDQFWVVS
+482 AIDPRNSDQFWVVS
-496 GNGVFTCENTWA
+496 GNGVFTCEDTWA
-508 ECPDIYF
+508 KCPTIRF
-515 APDGIEEVVSLDFI
+515 AADGIEEVVSLDFI

-555 QLTPSMNK
+555 QLSPSMAK
-563 LTSTTAS
+563 LTTTTAS
-570 TAGIAYCP
+570 TGGIAYCP

-592 LGYYTTDGTTWQELP
+592 MGYYTTDGTTWLELP

-633 GKIAYTDDFG
+633 GKISYTDDFG

-676 YYNSSY
+676 YYNQYY

-704 GKTFKNNQTICQ
+704 GKTFKNAQTICQ
-716 YDQCDGAYRI
+716 YDECDNAYRI

-749 GKTVTKMDNVSYCK
+749 GKTVTKMDSVSYCK
-763 TMGYGAAEKAGDP
+763 TMGYGAAAKDGDP

-788 DPEGVYRSTDCGK
+788 DPEGIYRSTDCGK

-836 GCGIVVGTLENSDPP
+836 GCGIVVGKVNGSEDP

-859 SNTTTT
+859 QTT
-865 KTTTTTTKTT
+865 KATTTTTSTT
-875 TTTTTGSTVAT
+875 TVSTAASTKDSAASTTIAT
-886 TKPVTSS
+886 TIVT
-893 NVTATSIEPATETT
+893 TLPQ
-907 PSSSGTT
+907 TT
-914 DSSILYGD
+914 DSTGVSTTASGKNTGTVPAGATLYGD
-922 VNLDGNVG
+922 TNLDGRVDIT
-930 LVDAVLLNKAVADVV
+930 DAVLLNKAAAGAVSLAA
-945 TLNDQARRN
+945 QAAKN

-961 EVNGSD
+961 EVGSD
-967 AITLLMFLTQ
+967 DAVSLLKFLVQ
-977 IIDVLPYQDA
+977 IIKNLPEVAE

>member
-1 MTVSKRAILLLCENG
+1 MTKKNKFI
-16 FSAVGFLPADGADRG
+16 
-31 QKLVSIRLS
+31 
-40 LLQNTER
+40 
-47 GILSMNHKQRVLS
+47 S

-76 VTTPL
+76 VTTSL
-81 AANAAESVESSMN
+81 HADAAESIESSMD
-94 WDTLNIGGGGF
+94 WDTLNIAGGGF

-135 VQLLGFLNEADRGF
+135 VQLLGFLNDADRGF

-156 IDPNDDDT
+156 VDPNDDDT

-220 NPNIIYC
+220 NPDIIYC

-247 WSPVMGYDKLG
+247 WIQVLSYDKLG
-258 LFEYSIKWPT
+258 LFESSIKWPT
-268 WTEHMVRSVADDEY
+268 WTEHMARSVADDEY

-303 VKGKENLHVADVGSD
+303 VKGKANLHVADVGSD
-318 DFKPLSEE
+318 DFQPLSED

-339 ADGNLLITYINGLLF
+339 ADGNLLITYVNGLMF
-354 DRGTGYAFKY
+354 DRGTGYAYKY
-364 NPKTD
+364 SPKTG

-378 GIVTNTKKLNVGYGA
+378 GISSNTKKLNVGYGA
-393 VASDPK
+393 VTSDK
-399 DANKLVATT
+399 NDANKLVATT
-408 CAQWYSQAWTA
+408 CAQWYSQSWTE
-419 DAWQRDAIAWGDRF
+419 DAWDRDAIAWGDRF
-433 FKSEDGGETWTEITP
+433 FKSEDGGETWTEMTP
-448 GNTAYWDGP
+448 GNRASWGGP
-457 LLANYLQDGGHSWI
+457 LIANYLQDGGHSWI

-496 GNGVFTCENTWA
+496 GNGVFTCEDTWA
-508 ECPDIYF
+508 ECPTIRF
-515 APDGIEEVVSLDFI
+515 AADGIEEVVSLDFI

-563 LTSTTAS
+563 LTDTTAS
-570 TAGIAYCP
+570 TGGIAYCP

-592 LGYYTTDGTTWQELP
+592 KGYYTTDGTTWQELP

-621 EDGTYRILVSSS
+621 EDGSYRILVSSS
-633 GKIAYTDDFG
+633 GKISYTDDFG

-676 YYNSSY
+676 YYNQYY

-704 GKTFKNNQTICQ
+704 GKTFKDAQTICQ
-716 YDQCDGAYRI
+716 YDQCDNAYRI

-763 TMGYGAAEKAGDP
+763 TMGYGAAQKEGDP

-788 DPEGVYRSTDCGK
+788 DPEGIYRSTDCGK
-801 SWVLINQNHLYG
+801 TWVLINQNHLYG
-813 GTGNGNYLVGDM
+813 GTGNGNYVVGDM

-836 GCGIVVGTLENSDPP
+836 GCGIVVGKINGSEDP
-851 KPVTTDTT
+851 KPVT
-859 SNTTTT
+859 SSTTTT
-865 KTTTTTTKTT
+865 KQTTTTTTNTT
-875 TTTTTGSTVAT
+875 TTTAKTTSDIAT
-886 TKPVTSS
+886 TSATDK
-893 NVTATSIEPATETT
+893 ATSTAESSVSATGTVSTT
-907 PSSSGTT
+907 SVSATSG
-914 DSSILYGD
+914 SVIAGSILYGD
-922 VNLDGNVG
+922 VNLDGRVDIT
-930 LVDAVLLNKAVADVV
+930 DAVLLNKAVAGAVSLDS
-945 TLNDQARRN
+945 TAQKN
-954 ADCNANG
+954 ADCDANNETG
-961 EVNGSD
+961 AND
-967 AITLLMFLTQ
+967 AILLLQFLVH
-977 IIDVLPYQDA
+977 IINSLPYTAE

>member
-1 MTVSKRAILLLCENG
+1 MTKKNKI
-16 FSAVGFLPADGADRG
+16 
-31 QKLVSIRLS
+31 I
-40 LLQNTER
+40 
-47 GILSMNHKQRVLS
+47 S
-60 VLTAAAL
+60 VLTAATL

-76 VTTPL
+76 VTTSL
-81 AANAAESVESSMN
+81 RADAAESIESSMD
-94 WDTLNIGGGGF
+94 WDTLNIAGGGF

-135 VQLLGFLNEADRGF
+135 VQLLGFLNDADRGF

-156 IDPNDDDT
+156 VDPNDDDT

-187 GETFEE
+187 GKTFEE

-198 LIQVHGNGYG
+198 MIQVHGNGYG
-208 RQTGEAIAVDPD
+208 RQCGESIAVDPD
-220 NPNIIYC
+220 DPNIIYC
-227 GGDATA
+227 GGDVTA
-233 GDSALIMSEDGGDT
+233 GDSALIMSKDGGDT

-268 WTEHMVRSVADDEY
+268 WTDHMARSVEDAEY
-282 LNVNGIATIKIT
+282 GSVNGVSTIQIT

-303 VKGKENLHVADVGSD
+303 VKGKANLHVAEVGSD
-318 DFKPLSEE
+318 DFQPLSED

-339 ADGNLLITYINGLLF
+339 ADGNLLITYVNGLMF
-354 DRGTGYAFKY
+354 DRGTGYAYKY
-364 NPKTD
+364 SPKTG

-378 GIVTNTKKLNVGYGA
+378 GISSNTKKLNVGYGA
-393 VASDPK
+393 VTSDK
-399 DANKLVATT
+399 NDANKLVATT
-408 CAQWYSQAWTA
+408 CAQWYSQSWTE
-419 DAWQRDAIAWGDRF
+419 DAWDRDAIAWGDRF
-433 FKSEDGGETWTEITP
+433 FKSEDGGETWTEMTP
-448 GNTAYWDGP
+448 GNRASWGGP
-457 LLANYLQDGGHSWI
+457 LIANYLQDGGHSWI

-496 GNGVFTCENTWA
+496 GNGVFTCEDTWA
-508 ECPDIYF
+508 ECPTIRF
-515 APDGIEEVVSLDFI
+515 AADGIEEVVSLDFI

-555 QLTPSMNK
+555 QLTPSMAK
-563 LTSTTAS
+563 LTTTTAS
-570 TAGIAYCP
+570 TGGIAYCP

-585 RLSEGSA
+585 RLAEGSA
-592 LGYYTTDGTTWQELP
+592 MGYYTTDGTTWQELP

-621 EDGTYRILVSSS
+621 EDGSYRILVSSS
-633 GKIAYTDDFG
+633 GKISYTDDFG

-651 SDSLSSTIWMCV
+651 SDNLSSTIWMCV

-676 YYNSSY
+676 YYNQYY

-704 GKTFKNNQTICQ
+704 GKTFKDAQTICQ

-763 TMGYGAAEKAGDP
+763 TMGYGAAQKEGDP

-788 DPEGVYRSTDCGK
+788 DPEGIYRSTDCGK
-801 SWVLINQNHLYG
+801 TWVLINQNHLYG

-836 GCGIVVGTLENSDPP
+836 GCGIVVGKINGSEDP
-851 KPVTTDTT
+851 KPVT
-859 SNTTTT
+859 SSTTTT
-865 KTTTTTTKTT
+865 KQTTTTTTNTT
-875 TTTTTGSTVAT
+875 TTTAKTTSDIAT
-886 TKPVTSS
+886 TSATDK
-893 NVTATSIEPATETT
+893 ATSTAESSVSATGTVSTT
-907 PSSSGTT
+907 SVSATSG
-914 DSSILYGD
+914 SVIAGSILYGD
-922 VNLDGNVG
+922 VNLDGRVDIT
-930 LVDAVLLNKAVADVV
+930 DAVLLNKAVAGAVSLDS
-945 TLNDQARRN
+945 TAQKN
-954 ADCNANG
+954 ADCDANDETG
-961 EVNGSD
+961 AND
-967 AITLLMFLTQ
+967 AILLLQFLVH
-977 IIDVLPYQDA
+977 IINSLPYTAE

>member
-1 MTVSKRAILLLCENG
+1 MTKKNKI
-16 FSAVGFLPADGADRG
+16 
-31 QKLVSIRLS
+31 I
-40 LLQNTER
+40 
-47 GILSMNHKQRVLS
+47 S
-60 VLTAAAL
+60 VLTAATL

-76 VTTPL
+76 VTTSL
-81 AANAAESVESSMN
+81 RADAAESIESSMD
-94 WDTLNIGGGGF
+94 WDTLNIAGGGF

-135 VQLLGFLNEADRGF
+135 VQLLGFLNDADRGF

-156 IDPNDDDT
+156 VDPNDDDT

-187 GETFEE
+187 GKTFEE

-198 LIQVHGNGYG
+198 MIQVHGNGYG
-208 RQTGEAIAVDPD
+208 RQCGESIAVDPD
-220 NPNIIYC
+220 DPNIIYC
-227 GGDATA
+227 GGDVTA
-233 GDSALIMSEDGGDT
+233 GDSALIMSKDGGDT

-268 WTEHMVRSVADDEY
+268 WTDHMARSVEDAEY
-282 LNVNGIATIKIT
+282 GSVNGVSTIQIT

-303 VKGKENLHVADVGSD
+303 VKGKANLHVAEVGSD
-318 DFKPLSEE
+318 DFQPLSED

-339 ADGNLLITYINGLLF
+339 ADGNLLITYVNGLMF
-354 DRGTGYAFKY
+354 DRGTGYAYKY
-364 NPKTD
+364 SPKTG

-378 GIVTNTKKLNVGYGA
+378 GISSNTKKLNVGYGA
-393 VASDPK
+393 VTSDK
-399 DANKLVATT
+399 NDANKLVATT
-408 CAQWYSQAWTA
+408 CAQWYSQSWTE
-419 DAWQRDAIAWGDRF
+419 DAWDRDAIAWGDRF
-433 FKSEDGGETWTEITP
+433 FKSEDGGETWTEMTP
-448 GNTAYWDGP
+448 GNRASWGGP
-457 LLANYLQDGGHSWI
+457 LIANYLQDGGHSWI

-496 GNGVFTCENTWA
+496 GNGVFTCEDTWA
-508 ECPDIYF
+508 ECPTIRF
-515 APDGIEEVVSLDFI
+515 AADGIEEVVSLDFI

-555 QLTPSMNK
+555 QLTPSMAK
-563 LTSTTAS
+563 LTTTTAS
-570 TAGIAYCP
+570 TGGIAYCP

-585 RLSEGSA
+585 RLAEGSA
-592 LGYYTTDGTTWQELP
+592 MGYYTTDGTTWLELP

-621 EDGTYRILVSSS
+621 EDGSYRILLSSS
-633 GKIAYTDDFG
+633 GKISYTDDFG
-643 KTWSTAST
+643 KTWNTAST

-676 YYNSSY
+676 YYNQYY

-704 GKTFKNNQTICQ
+704 GKTFKDAQTICQ

-763 TMGYGAAEKAGDP
+763 TMGYGAAQKEGDP

-788 DPEGVYRSTDCGK
+788 DPEGIYRSTDCGK
-801 SWVLINQNHLYG
+801 TWVLINQNHLYG
-813 GTGNGNYLVGDM
+813 GTGNGNYVVGDM

-836 GCGIVVGTLENSDPP
+836 GCGIVVGKINGSEDP
-851 KPVTTDTT
+851 KPVT
-859 SNTTTT
+859 SSTTTT
-865 KTTTTTTKTT
+865 KQTTTTTTNTT
-875 TTTTTGSTVAT
+875 TTTAKTTSDIAT
-886 TKPVTSS
+886 TSATDK
-893 NVTATSIEPATETT
+893 ATSTAESSVSATETVSAT
-907 PSSSGTT
+907 SVSATSG
-914 DSSILYGD
+914 SVIAGSILYGD
-922 VNLDGNVG
+922 VNLDGRVDIT
-930 LVDAVLLNKAVADVV
+930 DAVLLNKAVAGAVSLDS
-945 TLNDQARRN
+945 TAQKN
-954 ADCNANG
+954 ADCDANNETG
-961 EVNGSD
+961 AND
-967 AITLLMFLTQ
+967 AILLLQFLVH
-977 IIDVLPYQDA
+977 IINSLPYTAE

>member
-1 MTVSKRAILLLCENG
+1 MTKKNKI
-16 FSAVGFLPADGADRG
+16 
-31 QKLVSIRLS
+31 I
-40 LLQNTER
+40 
-47 GILSMNHKQRVLS
+47 S
-60 VLTAAAL
+60 VLTAATL

-76 VTTPL
+76 VTTSL
-81 AANAAESVESSMN
+81 RADAAESIESSMD
-94 WDTLNIGGGGF
+94 WDTLNIAGGGF

-135 VQLLGFLNEADRGF
+135 VQLLGFLNDADRGF

-156 IDPNDDDT
+156 VDPNDDDT

-187 GETFEE
+187 GKTFEE

-198 LIQVHGNGYG
+198 MIQVHGNGYG
-208 RQTGEAIAVDPD
+208 RQCGESIAVDPD
-220 NPNIIYC
+220 DPNIIYC
-227 GGDATA
+227 GGDVTA
-233 GDSALIMSEDGGDT
+233 GDSALIMSKDGGDT

-268 WTEHMVRSVADDEY
+268 WTDHMARSVEDAEY
-282 LNVNGIATIKIT
+282 GSVNGVSTIQIT

-303 VKGKENLHVADVGSD
+303 VKGKANLHVAEVGSD
-318 DFKPLSEE
+318 DFQPLSED

-339 ADGNLLITYINGLLF
+339 ADGNLLITYVNGLMF
-354 DRGTGYAFKY
+354 DRGTGYAYKY
-364 NPKTD
+364 SPKTG

-378 GIVTNTKKLNVGYGA
+378 GISSNTKKLNVGYGA
-393 VASDPK
+393 VTSDK
-399 DANKLVATT
+399 NDANKLVATT
-408 CAQWYSQAWTA
+408 CAQWYSQSWTE
-419 DAWQRDAIAWGDRF
+419 DAWDRDAIAWGDRF
-433 FKSEDGGETWTEITP
+433 FKSEDGGETWTEMTP
-448 GNTAYWDGP
+448 GNRASWGGP
-457 LLANYLQDGGHSWI
+457 LIANYLQDGGHSWI

-496 GNGVFTCENTWA
+496 GNGVFTCEDTWA
-508 ECPDIYF
+508 ECPTIRF
-515 APDGIEEVVSLDFI
+515 AADGIEEVVSLDFI

-563 LTSTTAS
+563 LTDTTAS
-570 TAGIAYCP
+570 TGGIAYCP

-592 LGYYTTDGTTWQELP
+592 KGYYTTDGTTWQELP

-621 EDGTYRILVSSS
+621 EDGSYRILVSSS
-633 GKIAYTDDFG
+633 GKISYTDDFG

-651 SDSLSSTIWMCV
+651 SDNLSSTIWMCV

-676 YYNSSY
+676 YYNQYY

-704 GKTFKNNQTICQ
+704 GKTFKDAQTICQ

-763 TMGYGAAEKAGDP
+763 TMGYGAAQKEGDP

-788 DPEGVYRSTDCGK
+788 DPEGIYRSTDCGK
-801 SWVLINQNHLYG
+801 TWVLINQNHLYG
-813 GTGNGNYLVGDM
+813 GTGNGNYVVGDM

-836 GCGIVVGTLENSDPP
+836 GCGIVVGKINGSEDP
-851 KPVTTDTT
+851 KPVT
-859 SNTTTT
+859 SSTTTT
-865 KTTTTTTKTT
+865 KQTTTTTTNTT
-875 TTTTTGSTVAT
+875 TTTAKTTSDIAT
-886 TKPVTSS
+886 TSATDK
-893 NVTATSIEPATETT
+893 ATSTAESSVSATGTVSTT
-907 PSSSGTT
+907 SVSATSCSVIAG
-914 DSSILYGD
+914 SILYGD
-922 VNLDGNVG
+922 VNLDGRVDIT
-930 LVDAVLLNKAVADVV
+930 DAVLLNKAVAGAVSLDS
-945 TLNDQARRN
+945 TAQKN
-954 ADCNANG
+954 ADCDANDETG
-961 EVNGSD
+961 AND
-967 AITLLMFLTQ
+967 AILLLQFLVH
-977 IIDVLPYQDA
+977 IINSLPYTAE

>member
-1 MTVSKRAILLLCENG
+1 MTK
-16 FSAVGFLPADGADRG
+16 
-31 QKLVSIRLS
+31 QKKI
-40 LLQNTER
+40 
-47 GILSMNHKQRVLS
+47 IS

-67 LCTGIGTAG
+67 LCTGIGTASISQ
-76 VTTPL
+76 PL
-81 AANAAESVESSMN
+81 TASAADSIESSMD
-94 WDTLNIGGGGF
+94 WDTLNIAGGGF

-135 VQLLGFLNEADRGF
+135 VQLMGFLNEADRGF

-156 IDPNDDDT
+156 VDPNDDDT

-173 FSDARTVIFRSHDA
+173 FSDARTVVFRSHDA

-208 RQTGEAIAVDPD
+208 RQCGEAIAVDPD
-220 NPNIIYC
+220 NPDIIYC

-233 GDSALIMSEDGGDT
+233 GTSGLIMSEDGGDT
-247 WSPVMGYDKLG
+247 WKAVDGYGKLD
-258 LFEYSIKWPT
+258 LFEYEINWPT
-268 WTEHMVRSVADDEY
+268 WTEHKVKTTAEKYDGGA
-282 LNVNGIATIKIT
+282 NGVSTITIT
-294 DGKVYVGTS
+294 DGKVFVGTS
-303 VKGKENLHVADVGSD
+303 IKGKANLHVAEVGSD

-339 ADGNLLITYINGLLF
+339 PDGNLLITYINGLMF
-354 DRGTGYAFKY
+354 DSGTGYAYKY

-369 ELKDITPTE
+369 ELKDITPTTTSN
-378 GIVTNTKKLNVGYGA
+378 GTAKKLNVGYGG
-393 VASDPK
+393 VFSDRH
-399 DANKLVATT
+399 DSNKLVATT
-408 CAQWYSQAWTA
+408 CAQWYSQSWTA
-419 DAWQRDAIAWGDRF
+419 DAWDRDAIAWGDRF
-433 FKSEDGGETWTEITP
+433 FKSEDGGETWTEMTP
-448 GNTAYWDGP
+448 GNSTSWGGP
-457 LLANYLQDGGHSWI
+457 LEANYLEDGGHSWI
-471 RDKAIHWSGCI
+471 RDKAIHWSGSI
-482 ALDPRNSDQFWVVS
+482 AIDPRNSDQFWVVS
-496 GNGVFTCENTWA
+496 GNGVFTCEDTWA
-508 ECPDIYF
+508 ECPTIRF
-515 APDGIEEVVSLDFI
+515 AADGIEEVVSLDFI

-555 QLTPSMNK
+555 QLSPSMNK
-563 LTSTTAS
+563 LTTTTAS
-570 TAGIAYCP
+570 TGGIAYCP

-592 LGYYTTDGTTWQELP
+592 MGYYTTDGTTWQELP
-607 NIPCSGAK
+607 NVPLSGAK

-633 GKIAYTDDFG
+633 GKISYTDDFG

-676 YYNSSY
+676 YYNQYY

-691 TDARYILMVSDDY
+691 TDARYVLMVSDDY
-704 GKTFKNNQTICQ
+704 GKTFKNGQTICQ

-734 AIAAGYYGAYLVTDY
+734 AIAAGYYGAYVVTDY
-749 GKTVTKMDNVSYCK
+749 GKTVTKMDSVSYCK
-763 TMGYGAAEKAGDP
+763 TMGYGAAAKDGDP

-788 DPEGVYRSTDCGK
+788 DPEGIYRSTDCGK

-836 GCGIVVGTLENSDPP
+836 GCGIVVGKVNGSEDP

-859 SNTTTT
+859 QTT
-865 KTTTTTTKTT
+865 KATTTTTSTT
-875 TTTTTGSTVAT
+875 TVSTAASTKDSAASTTIAT
-886 TKPVTSS
+886 TIVT
-893 NVTATSIEPATETT
+893 
-907 PSSSGTT
+907 TT
-914 DSSILYGD
+914 DSTGVSTTASGKNTGTVPAGATLYGD
-922 VNLDGNVG
+922 TNLDGRVDIT
-930 LVDAVLLNKAVADVV
+930 DAVLLNKAAAGAVSLAA
-945 TLNDQARRN
+945 QAAKN

-961 EVNGSD
+961 EVGSD
-967 AITLLMFLTQ
+967 DAVSLLKFLVQ
-977 IIDVLPYQDA
+977 IIKNLPEVAE

>member
-1 MTVSKRAILLLCENG
+1 MTK
-16 FSAVGFLPADGADRG
+16 
-31 QKLVSIRLS
+31 QKKI
-40 LLQNTER
+40 
-47 GILSMNHKQRVLS
+47 IS

-67 LCTGIGTAG
+67 LCTGIGTASISQ
-76 VTTPL
+76 PL
-81 AANAAESVESSMN
+81 TASAADSIESSMD
-94 WDTLNIGGGGF
+94 WDTLNIAGGGF

-135 VQLLGFLNEADRGF
+135 VQLMGFLNEADRGF

-156 IDPNDDDT
+156 VDPNDDDT

-173 FSDARTVIFRSHDA
+173 FSGARTAIFRSRDA

-208 RQTGEAIAVDPD
+208 RQCGEAIAVDPD
-220 NPNIIYC
+220 NPDIIYC

-233 GDSALIMSEDGGDT
+233 GTSGLIMSEDGGDT
-247 WSPVMGYDKLG
+247 WKAVDGYGKLD
-258 LFEYSIKWPT
+258 LFEYEINWPT
-268 WTEHMVRSVADDEY
+268 WTEHKVKTTAEKYDGGA
-282 LNVNGIATIKIT
+282 NGVSTITIT
-294 DGKVYVGTS
+294 DGKVFVGTS
-303 VKGKENLHVADVGSD
+303 IKGKANLHVAEVGSD

-339 ADGNLLITYINGLLF
+339 PDGNLLITYINGLMF
-354 DRGTGYAFKY
+354 DSGTGYAYKY

-369 ELKDITPTE
+369 ELKDITPTTTSN
-378 GIVTNTKKLNVGYGA
+378 GTAKKLNVGYGG
-393 VASDPK
+393 VFSDRH
-399 DANKLVATT
+399 DSNKLVATT
-408 CAQWYSQAWTA
+408 CAQWYSQSWTA
-419 DAWQRDAIAWGDRF
+419 DAWDRDAIAWGDRF
-433 FKSEDGGETWTEITP
+433 FKSEDGGETWTEMTP
-448 GNTAYWDGP
+448 GNSTSWGGP
-457 LLANYLQDGGHSWI
+457 LEANYLEDGGHSWI
-471 RDKAIHWSGCI
+471 RDKAIHWSGSI
-482 ALDPRNSDQFWVVS
+482 AIDPRNSDQFWVVS
-496 GNGVFTCENTWA
+496 GNGVFTCEDTWA
-508 ECPDIYF
+508 ECPTIRF
-515 APDGIEEVVSLDFI
+515 AADGIEEVVSLDFI

-555 QLTPSMNK
+555 QLSPSMAK
-563 LTSTTAS
+563 LTTTTAS
-570 TAGIAYCP
+570 TGGIAYCP

-592 LGYYTTDGTTWQELP
+592 MGYYTTDGTTWQELP
-607 NIPCSGAK
+607 NVPLSGAK

-633 GKIAYTDDFG
+633 GKISYTDDFG

-676 YYNSSY
+676 YYNQYY

-704 GKTFKNNQTICQ
+704 GKTFKNNQTVCQ

-749 GKTVTKMDNVSYCK
+749 GKTITKMDNVSYCK
-763 TMGYGAAEKAGDP
+763 TMGYGAAAKDGDP

-788 DPEGVYRSTDCGK
+788 DPEGIYRSTDCGK

-836 GCGIVVGTLENSDPP
+836 GCGIVVGKVNGSEDP

-859 SNTTTT
+859 QTT
-865 KTTTTTTKTT
+865 KATTTTTSTT
-875 TTTTTGSTVAT
+875 TVSTAASTKDSAASTTIAAT
-886 TKPVTSS
+886 IVT
-893 NVTATSIEPATETT
+893 
-907 PSSSGTT
+907 TT
-914 DSSILYGD
+914 DSTGVSTTASGKNTATVPAGTVTVPAGATLYGD
-922 VNLDGNVG
+922 TNLDGS
-930 LVDAVLLNKAVADVV
+930 LHLATTD
-945 TLNDQARRN
+945 R
-954 ADCNANG
+954 
-961 EVNGSD
+961 
-967 AITLLMFLTQ
+967 
-977 IIDVLPYQDA
+977 

>member
-1 MTVSKRAILLLCENG
+1 MTKKNKFI
-16 FSAVGFLPADGADRG
+16 
-31 QKLVSIRLS
+31 
-40 LLQNTER
+40 
-47 GILSMNHKQRVLS
+47 S

-76 VTTPL
+76 VTTSL
-81 AANAAESVESSMN
+81 HADAAESIESSMD
-94 WDTLNIGGGGF
+94 WDTLNIAGGGF

-135 VQLLGFLNEADRGF
+135 VQLLGFLNDADRGF

-156 IDPNDDDT
+156 VDPNDDDT

-198 LIQVHGNGYG
+198 LMMSGL
-208 RQTGEAIAVDPD
+208 TGEAIAVDPD
-220 NPNIIYC
+220 NPDIIYC

-268 WTEHMVRSVADDEY
+268 WTEHMARSVADDEY

-303 VKGKENLHVADVGSD
+303 VKGKANLHVADVGSD
-318 DFKPLSEE
+318 DFQPLSED

-339 ADGNLLITYINGLLF
+339 ADGNLLITYVNGLMF
-354 DRGTGYAFKY
+354 DRGTGYAYKY
-364 NPKTD
+364 SPKTG

-378 GIVTNTKKLNVGYGA
+378 GISSNTKKLNVGYGA
-393 VASDPK
+393 VTSDK
-399 DANKLVATT
+399 NDANKLVATT
-408 CAQWYSQAWTA
+408 CAQWYSQSWTE
-419 DAWQRDAIAWGDRF
+419 DAWDRDAIAWGDRF
-433 FKSEDGGETWTEITP
+433 FKSEDGGETWTEMTP
-448 GNTAYWDGP
+448 GNRASWGGP
-457 LLANYLQDGGHSWI
+457 LIANYLQDGGHSWI

-496 GNGVFTCENTWA
+496 GNGVFTCEDTWA
-508 ECPDIYF
+508 ECPTIRF
-515 APDGIEEVVSLDFI
+515 AADGIEEVVSLDFI

-563 LTSTTAS
+563 LTDTTAS
-570 TAGIAYCP
+570 TGGIAYCP

-592 LGYYTTDGTTWQELP
+592 KGYYTTDGTTWQELP

-621 EDGTYRILVSSS
+621 EDGSYRILVSSS
-633 GKIAYTDDFG
+633 GKISYTDDFG

-676 YYNSSY
+676 YYNQYY

-704 GKTFKNNQTICQ
+704 GKTFKDAQTICQ
-716 YDQCDGAYRI
+716 YDQCDNAYRI

-763 TMGYGAAEKAGDP
+763 TMGYGAAQKEGDP

-788 DPEGVYRSTDCGK
+788 DPEGIYRSTDCGK
-801 SWVLINQNHLYG
+801 TWVLINQNHLYG
-813 GTGNGNYLVGDM
+813 GTGNGNYVVGDM

-836 GCGIVVGTLENSDPP
+836 GCGIVVGKINGSEDP
-851 KPVTTDTT
+851 KPVT
-859 SNTTTT
+859 SSTTTT
-865 KTTTTTTKTT
+865 KQTTTTTTNTT
-875 TTTTTGSTVAT
+875 TTTAKTTSDIAT
-886 TKPVTSS
+886 TSATDK
-893 NVTATSIEPATETT
+893 ATSTAESSVSATGTVSTT
-907 PSSSGTT
+907 SVSATSG
-914 DSSILYGD
+914 SVIAGSILYGD
-922 VNLDGNVG
+922 VNLDGRVDIT
-930 LVDAVLLNKAVADVV
+930 DAVLLNKAVAGAVSLDS
-945 TLNDQARRN
+945 TAQKN
-954 ADCNANG
+954 ADCDANNETG
-961 EVNGSD
+961 AND
-967 AITLLMFLTQ
+967 AILLLQFLVH
-977 IIDVLPYQDA
+977 IINSLPYTAE

>member
-1 MTVSKRAILLLCENG
+1 MTK
-16 FSAVGFLPADGADRG
+16 
-31 QKLVSIRLS
+31 QKKI
-40 LLQNTER
+40 
-47 GILSMNHKQRVLS
+47 IS

-67 LCTGIGTAG
+67 LCTGIGTASISQ
-76 VTTPL
+76 PL
-81 AANAAESVESSMN
+81 TASAADSIESSMD
-94 WDTLNIGGGGF
+94 WDTLNIAGGGF

-135 VQLLGFLNEADRGF
+135 VQLMDFLNEADRGF

-156 IDPNDDDT
+156 VDPNDDDT

-173 FSDARTVIFRSHDA
+173 FSDARTAIFRSRDA

-208 RQTGEAIAVDPD
+208 RQCGEAIAVDPD
-220 NPNIIYC
+220 NPDIIYC

-233 GDSALIMSEDGGDT
+233 GTSGLIMSEDGGDT
-247 WSPVMGYDKLG
+247 WKAVDGYGKLD
-258 LFEYSIKWPT
+258 LFEYEINWPT
-268 WTEHMVRSVADDEY
+268 WTEHKVKTTAEKYDGGA
-282 LNVNGIATIKIT
+282 NGVSTITIT
-294 DGKVYVGTS
+294 DGKVFVGTS
-303 VKGKENLHVADVGSD
+303 IKGKANLHVAEVGSD

-339 ADGNLLITYINGLLF
+339 PDGNLLITYINGLMF
-354 DRGTGYAFKY
+354 DSGTGYAYKY

-369 ELKDITPTE
+369 ELKDITPTTTSN
-378 GIVTNTKKLNVGYGA
+378 GTAKKLNVGYGG
-393 VASDPK
+393 VFSDRH
-399 DANKLVATT
+399 DSNKLVATT
-408 CAQWYSQAWTA
+408 CAQWYSQSWTA
-419 DAWQRDAIAWGDRF
+419 DAWDRDAIAWGDRF
-433 FKSEDGGETWTEITP
+433 FKSEDGGETWTEMTP
-448 GNTAYWDGP
+448 GNSTSWGGP
-457 LLANYLQDGGHSWI
+457 LEANYLEDGGHSWI
-471 RDKAIHWSGCI
+471 RDKAIHWSGSI
-482 ALDPRNSDQFWVVS
+482 AIDPRNSDQFWVVS
-496 GNGVFTCENTWA
+496 GNGVFTCEDTWA
-508 ECPDIYF
+508 ECPTIRF
-515 APDGIEEVVSLDFI
+515 AADGIEEVVSLDFI

-555 QLTPSMNK
+555 QLSPSMNK
-563 LTSTTAS
+563 LTTTTAS
-570 TAGIAYCP
+570 TGGIAYCP

-585 RLSEGSA
+585 RLAEGSA
-592 LGYYTTDGTTWQELP
+592 MGYYTTDGTTWQELP
-607 NIPCSGAK
+607 NVPLSGAK

-633 GKIAYTDDFG
+633 GKISYTDDFG

-676 YYNSSY
+676 YYNQYY

-704 GKTFKNNQTICQ
+704 GKTFKNNQTVCQ

-749 GKTVTKMDNVSYCK
+749 GKTITKMDNVSYCK
-763 TMGYGAAEKAGDP
+763 TMGYGAAAKDGDP

-788 DPEGVYRSTDCGK
+788 DPEGIYRSTDCGK

-836 GCGIVVGTLENSDPP
+836 GCGIVVGKVNGSEDP

-859 SNTTTT
+859 QTT
-865 KTTTTTTKTT
+865 KATTTTTSTT
-875 TTTTTGSTVAT
+875 TVSTAASTKDSAASTTIAATIVTTL
-886 TKPVTSS
+886 PQ
-893 NVTATSIEPATETT
+893 
-907 PSSSGTT
+907 TT
-914 DSSILYGD
+914 DSTGVSTTASGKNTATVPAGATLYGD
-922 VNLDGNVG
+922 TNLDGRVDIT
-930 LVDAVLLNKAVADVV
+930 DAVLLNKAAAGAVSLAA
-945 TLNDQARRN
+945 QAAKN

-961 EVNGSD
+961 EVGSD
-967 AITLLMFLTQ
+967 DAVSLLKFLVQ
-977 IIDVLPYQDA
+977 IIKNLPEVAE

>member
-1 MTVSKRAILLLCENG
+1 MTK
-16 FSAVGFLPADGADRG
+16 
-31 QKLVSIRLS
+31 QKKI
-40 LLQNTER
+40 
-47 GILSMNHKQRVLS
+47 IS

-67 LCTGIGTAG
+67 LCTGIGTASISQ
-76 VTTPL
+76 PL
-81 AANAAESVESSMN
+81 TASAADSIESSMD
-94 WDTLNIGGGGF
+94 WDTLNIAGGGF

-135 VQLLGFLNEADRGF
+135 VQLMGFLNEADRGF

-156 IDPNDDDT
+156 VDPNDDDT

-173 FSDARTVIFRSHDA
+173 FSGARTAIFRSRDA

-208 RQTGEAIAVDPD
+208 RQCGEAIAVDPD
-220 NPNIIYC
+220 NPDIIYC

-233 GDSALIMSEDGGDT
+233 GTSGLIMSEDGGDT
-247 WSPVMGYDKLG
+247 WKAVDGYGKLD
-258 LFEYSIKWPT
+258 LFEYEINWPT
-268 WTEHMVRSVADDEY
+268 WTEHKVKTTAEKYDGGA
-282 LNVNGIATIKIT
+282 NGVSTVTIT
-294 DGKVYVGTS
+294 DGKVFVGTS
-303 VKGKENLHVADVGSD
+303 IKGKANLHVAEVGSD

-339 ADGNLLITYINGLLF
+339 PDGNLLITYINGLMF
-354 DRGTGYAFKY
+354 DSGTGYAYKY

-369 ELKDITPTE
+369 ELKDITPTATSN
-378 GIVTNTKKLNVGYGA
+378 GTAKKLNVGYGG
-393 VASDPK
+393 VFSDRH
-399 DANKLVATT
+399 DSNKLVATT
-408 CAQWYSQAWTA
+408 CAQWYSQSWTA
-419 DAWQRDAIAWGDRF
+419 DAWDRDAIAWGDRF
-433 FKSEDGGETWTEITP
+433 FKSEDGGETWTEMTP
-448 GNTAYWDGP
+448 GNSTSWGGP
-457 LLANYLQDGGHSWI
+457 LEANYLEDGGHSWI
-471 RDKAIHWSGCI
+471 RDKAIHWSGSI
-482 ALDPRNSDQFWVVS
+482 AIDPRNSDQFWVVS
-496 GNGVFTCENTWA
+496 GNGVFTCEDTWA
-508 ECPDIYF
+508 KCPTIRF
-515 APDGIEEVVSLDFI
+515 AADGIEEVVSLDFI

-555 QLTPSMNK
+555 QLSPSMAK
-563 LTSTTAS
+563 LTTTTAS
-570 TAGIAYCP
+570 TGGIAYCP

-592 LGYYTTDGTTWQELP
+592 MGYYTTDGTTWLELP

-633 GKIAYTDDFG
+633 GKISYTDDFG

-676 YYNSSY
+676 YYNQYY

-704 GKTFKNNQTICQ
+704 GKTFKNAQTICQ
-716 YDQCDGAYRI
+716 YDECDNAYRI

-749 GKTVTKMDNVSYCK
+749 GKTVTKMDSVSYCK
-763 TMGYGAAEKAGDP
+763 TMGYGAAAKDGDP

-788 DPEGVYRSTDCGK
+788 DPEGIYRSTDCGK

-836 GCGIVVGTLENSDPP
+836 GCGIVVGKVNGSEDP

-859 SNTTTT
+859 QTTKATTTT
-865 KTTTTTTKTT
+865 STTTVSTAASTKDSAASTTI
-875 TTTTTGSTVAT
+875 AT
-886 TKPVTSS
+886 TIVT
-893 NVTATSIEPATETT
+893 
-907 PSSSGTT
+907 TT
-914 DSSILYGD
+914 DSTGVSTTASGKNTGTVPAGATLYGD
-922 VNLDGNVG
+922 TNLDGRVDIT
-930 LVDAVLLNKAVADVV
+930 DAVLLNKAAAGAVSLVA
-945 TLNDQARRN
+945 QAAKN

-961 EVNGSD
+961 EVGSD
-967 AITLLMFLTQ
+967 DAVSLLKFLVQ
-977 IIDVLPYQDA
+977 IIKNLPEVAE

>member
-1 MTVSKRAILLLCENG
+1 MNKKN
-16 FSAVGFLPADGADRG
+16 
-31 QKLVSIRLS
+31 K
-40 LLQNTER
+40 
-47 GILSMNHKQRVLS
+47 ILSVI
-60 VLTAAAL
+60 TAATL
-67 LCTGIGTAG
+67 LCTGVGTAG
-76 VTTPL
+76 ITASL
-81 AANAAESVESSMN
+81 HASAADSIESSMD
-94 WDTLNIGGGGF
+94 WDTLNIAGGGF

-135 VQLLGFLNEADRGF
+135 VQLLGFLTEADRGF

-156 IDPNDDDT
+156 VDPNDDDT

-173 FSDARTVIFRSHDA
+173 FSGARTAIFRSHDA

-208 RQTGEAIAVDPD
+208 RQCGEAIAVDPD
-220 NPNIIYC
+220 NPDIIYC

-233 GDSALIMSEDGGDT
+233 GTSGLIMSEDGGDT
-247 WSPVMGYDKLG
+247 WKAVDGYGKLD
-258 LFEYSIKWPT
+258 LFEYEINWPT
-268 WTEHMVRSVADDEY
+268 WTEHKVKTTAEKYDGGA
-282 LNVNGIATIKIT
+282 NGVSTVTIT
-294 DGKVYVGTS
+294 DGKVFVGTS
-303 VKGKENLHVADVGSD
+303 IKGKANLHVAEVGSD
-318 DFKPLSEE
+318 DFQPLSEE

-339 ADGNLLITYINGLLF
+339 ADGNLLITYINGLMF
-354 DRGTGYAFKY
+354 DSGTGYAYKY

-369 ELKDITPTE
+369 ELKDITPTTTSN
-378 GIVTNTKKLNVGYGA
+378 GTAKKLNVGYGG
-393 VASDPK
+393 VFSDQH
-399 DANKLVATT
+399 DSNKLVATT
-408 CAQWYSQAWTA
+408 CAQWYSQSWTE
-419 DAWQRDAIAWGDRF
+419 DAWDRDAIAWGDRF
-433 FKSEDGGETWTEITP
+433 FKSEDGGETWTEMTP
-448 GNTAYWDGP
+448 GNSTSWGGP
-457 LLANYLQDGGHSWI
+457 LEANYLQDGGHSWI
-471 RDKAIHWSGCI
+471 RDKAIHWSGAI
-482 ALDPRNSDQFWVVS
+482 AIDPRNSDQFWVVS
-496 GNGVFTCENTWA
+496 GNGVFTCEDTWA
-508 ECPDIYF
+508 ECPTIRF
-515 APDGIEEVVSLDFI
+515 AADGIEEVVSLDFI
-529 SRPGK
+529 SRPDK
-534 DPVSVIGD
+534 EPVSVIGD

-563 LTSTTAS
+563 LTTTTAS

-585 RLSEGSA
+585 RLAESSA
-592 LGYYTTDGTTWQELP
+592 MGYYTTDGITWEQLP
-607 NIPCSGAK
+607 NIPLSGAK

-621 EDGTYRILVSSS
+621 EDGSYRILLSSS
-633 GKIAYTDDFG
+633 GKISYTDDFG

-651 SDSLSSTIWMCV
+651 SDNLSSTIWMCV

-676 YYNSSY
+676 YYNQYY

-704 GKTFKNNQTICQ
+704 GKTFKDAQTICQ
-716 YDQCDGAYRI
+716 YDECDNAYRI

-763 TMGYGAAEKAGDP
+763 TMGYGVAQKDGDP

-788 DPEGVYRSTDCGK
+788 DPEGIYRSTDCGK

-836 GCGIVVGTLENSDPP
+836 GCGIVVGKVSGSEDP
-851 KPVTTDTT
+851 KPVTTETTKDTT
-859 SNTTTT
+859 ATT
-865 KTTTTTTKTT
+865 TT
-875 TTTTTGSTVAT
+875 TTTTTGKITT
-886 TKPVTSS
+886 TKDTSTTTLPDTTTS
-893 NVTATSIEPATETT
+893 YTNTTASGKETT
-907 PSSSGTT
+907 VTQEPS
-914 DSSILYGD
+914 DVLLGD
-922 VNLDGNVG
+922 TNLDGRVD
-930 LVDAVLLNKAVADVV
+930 VTDAVLLNKAVAGAV
-945 TLNDQARRN
+945 TLQAQALLN
-954 ADCNANG
+954 ADCDSNSELSSADG
-961 EVNGSD
+961 I
-967 AITLLMFLTQ
+967 ALLKFLVHT
-977 IIDVLPYQDA
+977 IDSLPDVG

>member
-1 MTVSKRAILLLCENG
+1 
-16 FSAVGFLPADGADRG
+16 
-31 QKLVSIRLS
+31 
-40 LLQNTER
+40 
-47 GILSMNHKQRVLS
+47 MNHKQRVLS

-303 VKGKENLHVADVGSD
+303 VKGKKNLHVADVGSD

-865 KTTTTTTKTT
+865 KATTTTTKTT